1 MISPLNTNLAV
12 QGENGQPAPDQS
24 ITHVFHRWLQE
35 LARAT
40 LSPFRLDAYTGSQTV
55 TSTQNAILVK
65 RLELRGTDRLTV
77 EGSARVVICG

>member
-1 MISPLNTNLAV
+1 MISPLKPGTS
-12 QGENGQPAPDQS
+12 PAHADGK
-24 ITHVFHRWLQE
+24 IDGLFHRWLQE
-35 LARAT
+35 VARAF
-40 LSPFRLDAYTGSQTV
+40 LSPFRLDAYTGSQAV